1 MCLDRIEGRP
11 HGWRVHATRAEPH
24 PSELGNVKR
33 LFADLTAVYPVTDE
47 TTALYGRLQAQLIL
61 QGKRKLTIND
71 GWIAATALEHR
82 LTLVTSDQRLKD
94 LGDLLRIEDWRV

>member
-1 MCLDRIEGRP
+1 MVGAYMLQGPNHTPDEF
-11 HGWRVHATRAEPH
+11 V
-24 PSELGNVKR
+24 SELGNVKR